1 MIKSIVCIGLSFL
14 WLTNVFAATDVYLSS
29 GIAQARYSEDTDG
42 QNADLTGAENSLS
55 IRAINSLGFLD
66 LGLDIGTLQL
76 SGESPAHKADFD
88 GNYTNITSG
97 VSFSLYPSWI
107 EYYLD
112 VGYRMGLGKLKV
124 QGTQYLYTFN
134 AQMSGMIFRSGIKFV
149 VANKYL
155 FGMNYESKGRLIKKN
170 SMGLEPRVHSANSST
185 FSLGYRFGGNNVTP
199 SAKIKSG
206 TKNYNDPCRLFGAC
220 N

>member
-88 GNYTNITSG
+88 SNYTNITSG

-112 VGYRMGLGKLKV
+112 IGYRMGLGKLKV

-155 FGMNYESKGRLIKKN
+155 LGINYEGKGRLIKQS
-170 SMGLEPRVHSANSST
+170 SMGMEPRVHSANSIT
-185 FSLGYRFGGNNVTP
+185 FSLGFRFGAS
-199 SAKIKSG
+199 SAKKPNNIKTG
-206 TKNYNDPCRLFGAC
+206 TKTYDCVVFKKC
-220 N
+220 D